1 MLHMDLQEEPRLRD
15 AVDACQAHAEF
26 AAVLDA
32 AGEHHARTGHDVG
45 DEGPSWYMRHLEI
58 VEGGM
63 TVAEFTL
70 QRETVKGLE
79 LGETSGGCML
89 SIFGDSEW

>member
-45 DEGPSWYMRHLEI
+45 DEGPSWYMRHRKI
-58 VEGGM
+58 VEGDIGC
-63 TVAEFTL
+63 
-70 QRETVKGLE
+70 
-79 LGETSGGCML
+79 SGTA
-89 SIFGDSEW
+89 

>member
-1 MLHMDLQEEPRLRD
+1 MRWTRVRRMRSSRRYWTPQ
-15 AVDACQAHAEF
+15 
-26 AAVLDA
+26 
-32 AGEHHARTGHDVG
+32 GEHHARTGHDVG

-70 QRETVKGLE
+70 QQETVKALE